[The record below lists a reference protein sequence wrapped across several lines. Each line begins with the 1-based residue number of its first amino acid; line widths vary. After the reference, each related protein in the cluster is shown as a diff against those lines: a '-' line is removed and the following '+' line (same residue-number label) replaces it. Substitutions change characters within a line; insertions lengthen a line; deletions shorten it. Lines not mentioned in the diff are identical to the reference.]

1 MNDFYRKK
9 YFKYESFSMQID
21 EILNKYFKSIKI
33 CTPYDIDSIIILSKK
48 DMKMDFEIEIVVE
61 SCTQKKGFIQPG
73 YTKFILTMDNSL
85 DTPKTFQK
93 LMMASIYEE

>member
-1 MNDFYRKK
+1 LERQKLLKPVIPYESLGFRVFIMNDFYRKR

-48 DMKMDFEIEIVVE
+48 EIKMDFEIEIVVE
-61 SCTQKKGFIQPG
+61 SC
-73 YTKFILTMDNSL
+73 S
-85 DTPKTFQK
+85 
-93 LMMASIYEE
+93 